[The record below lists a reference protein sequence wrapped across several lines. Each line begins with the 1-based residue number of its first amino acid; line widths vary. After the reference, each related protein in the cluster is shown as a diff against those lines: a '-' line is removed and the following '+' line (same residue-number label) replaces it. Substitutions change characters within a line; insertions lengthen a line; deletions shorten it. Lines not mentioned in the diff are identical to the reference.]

1 MGGDSKVLILVGG
14 DSKVLPFYYRPPLS
28 EMGGDTTMPGNLLLS
43 PPTEISFIE
52 KLGVVVSPP
61 NFQKWGVIV
70 QCTITPHSSTGGGPN
85 STRTACLLNSSKWG
99 VIVKCSLEKIF

>member
-1 MGGDSKVLILVGG
+1 MAPTLCNPFTNVGGDSKVPILVGG

-52 KLGVVVSPP
+52 KLGVVVKRPPLSKSGERLYNVISPP
-61 NFQKWGVIV
+61 SRPPVGGQ
-70 QCTITPHSSTGGGPN
+70 TPPAPL
-85 STRTACLLNSSKWG
+85 AC
-99 VIVKCSLEKIF
+99 